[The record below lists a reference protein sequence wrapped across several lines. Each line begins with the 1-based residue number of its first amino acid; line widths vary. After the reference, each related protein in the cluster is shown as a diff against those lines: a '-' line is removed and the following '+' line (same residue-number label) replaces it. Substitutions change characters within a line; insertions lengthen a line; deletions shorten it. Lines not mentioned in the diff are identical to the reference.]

1 MLHLPRLGEVACVS
15 HPQCNGIA
23 SARGNGLS
31 DHRRPST
38 SSQLVCVAYGR
49 LADRLRLE
57 DARWT
62 GWTRITASKG
72 YRRPDGK
79 RRRGNSGRGRANRYK
94 KQPVSGFFV
103 DEFVRKQDHQ
113 TRRQAVSLPDGI
125 ELLLGRAVSTSFQ
138 CTRDG
143 YYADVE
149 TNCQVFHVCRG
160 VTKEDGNV
168 EYEHHAFACGNQ
180 TIAKDFYYLNER
192 LFQDKDTPILGDE
205 EAQKAAEFYP
215 ARIAAAAA
223 AAAKA

>member
-1 MLHLPRLGEVACVS
+1 MCPRTSTMKAVALLILAAV
-15 HPQCNGIA
+15 
-23 SARGNGLS
+23 
-31 DHRRPST
+31 
-38 SSQLVCVAYGR
+38 VVAVPR
-49 LADRLRLE
+49 
-57 DARWT
+57 
-62 GWTRITASKG
+62 S
-72 YRRPDGK
+72 
-79 RRRGNSGRGRANRYK
+79 
-94 KQPVSGFFV
+94 
-103 DEFVRKQDHQ
+103 
-113 TRRQAVSLPDGI
+113 RRQAVSLPDGV
-125 ELLLGRAVSTSFQ
+125 ELLLGRAANSNFQ

-180 TIAKDFYYLNER
+180 TVFNQASFTCAFIDEAIPCSNAKDFFYLNER

-215 ARIAAAAA
+215 ARAAA